1 MANHKEI
8 VERVKAEAKD
18 NDDLPTRTEV
28 LREIKRTEIKDKAL
42 KREHE
47 ISLSSNKNIKN
58 IVNVDC
64 VSYIDKYKG
73 SSIKLLHLL
82 IYKGLVGAVRRSF
95 FSRLG
100 TYAFGTLLPPDAKR
114 MVAPLQPFRKNME

>member
-47 ISLSSNKNIKN
+47 IILRDIYSIHNHYKS
-58 IVNVDC
+58 VDDR
-64 VSYIDKYKG
+64 VSVDFARKKT
-73 SSIKLLHLL
+73 
-82 IYKGLVGAVRRSF
+82 
-95 FSRLG
+95 RL
-100 TYAFGTLLPPDAKR
+100 TVLFRYR
-114 MVAPLQPFRKNME
+114 QVAYNHIR